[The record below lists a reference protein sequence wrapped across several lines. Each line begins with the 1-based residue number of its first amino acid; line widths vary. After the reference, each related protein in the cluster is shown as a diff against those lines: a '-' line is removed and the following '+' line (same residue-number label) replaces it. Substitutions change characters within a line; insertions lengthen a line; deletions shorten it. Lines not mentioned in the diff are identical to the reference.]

1 MRLDLSRILSLVVAA
16 GYLAAATISL
26 GGEGVLR
33 TALFLIFPLSG
44 IWFSAQ
50 LGAYTGGMGRHVI
63 TQKSPGGAVALVC
76 WILLLV
82 PAIGYVISLLS

>member
-1 MRLDLSRILSLVVAA
+1 MRLDWSRILSLVIAA
-16 GYLAAATISL
+16 GYMLAATLSL
-26 GGEGVLR
+26 GGEGLLR
-33 TALFLIFPLSG
+33 TALFLVFPLSG

-82 PAIGYVISLLS
+82 PAIAFLISLLS